1 MRNGTILLIRDSF
14 YLSPES
20 KAVAATSF
28 AICELF
34 SGTVYFFGTIG
45 ESSKRTGDS
54 FIGTGFSFIED
65 EEP

>member
-20 KAVAATSF
+20 KVVAATLF

-54 FIGTGFSFIED
+54 FIEEVVVFVED

>member
-1 MRNGTILLIRDSF
+1 ML

-20 KAVAATSF
+20 KAVAGTSL
-28 AICELF
+28 AICDFF
-34 SGTVYFFGTIG
+34 SATVYFFGTIG

-54 FIGTGFSFIED
+54 FIGIGVSFIED